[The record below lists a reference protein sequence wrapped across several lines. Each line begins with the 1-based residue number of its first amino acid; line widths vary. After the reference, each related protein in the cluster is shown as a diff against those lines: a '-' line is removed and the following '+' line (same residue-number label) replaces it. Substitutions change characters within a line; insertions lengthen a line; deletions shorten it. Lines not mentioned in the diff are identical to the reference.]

1 MRQYAL
7 HKRLVS
13 DVDRFV
19 NEKKVRIDDNGK
31 KMYDAKNLE
40 KVMLFVM
47 QYLSLRL
54 VHSDEISNEEI
65 GYVVRKVNFGPEYE
79 IPELY
84 NILTRELTHQEYIFR
99 IRRVK
104 YLKNTP
110 DSLVL
115 VVSPLMKQL
124 GKYMQENTIRI
135 NTKEVRLLGGNEP
148 SGSTEK
154 DEEQPELELIS
165 ISSSQKKSRNPD
177 MELCASDS
185 ELDRI
190 RQVWDDREERNAW
203 IAMNVLSTSKKYGYS
218 THGKYPANVVGRAV
232 GVDQGTVLFHLR
244 QMVLSHSP

>member
-65 GYVVRKVNFGPEYE
+65 GYVVRKVNFGLEYE

-124 GKYMQENTIRI
+124 GKYMHENTIRI
-135 NTKEVRLLGGNEP
+135 NTKEVKLLGGNEP

-154 DEEQPELELIS
+154 DEEQQDI
-165 ISSSQKKSRNPD
+165 
-177 MELCASDS
+177 
-185 ELDRI
+185 
-190 RQVWDDREERNAW
+190 
-203 IAMNVLSTSKKYGYS
+203 
-218 THGKYPANVVGRAV
+218 H
-232 GVDQGTVLFHLR
+232 
-244 QMVLSHSP
+244 